1 MKYQQ
6 LQHLSLH
13 DFKRYTGISKSTFDL
28 MITSWN
34 QYYFSA
40 SDAGRPSKLSPQDQI
55 LLALQ
60 YWREYRTYF
69 HLSQDWGLSESTVC
83 RIVHKVEKV
92 LLSSGQFRLPGKRSL
107 LQDDSR
113 PNQVITDVT
122 ETPIE
127 RPSKN
132 QKQYYSGKKKQH
144 TLKCQI
150 TMDKE
155 TLEII
160 CLFVGQGVNHDF
172 YIFKASKVKFHPQ
185 TKSYQDSGYQGIQK
199 HHQNAVIPH
208 KKRKNQELTVEQKK
222 YNRALSK
229 ERIAIEHVNRSLK
242 IFKIIRGRYRN
253 RTREYERR
261 CNLIA
266 AIYNHE
272 LKVSQ
277 KLNQTIYAQYI

>member
-6 LQHLSLH
+6 LQHLSLP
-13 DFKRYTGISKSTFDL
+13 DFKRYTGLSKQTFDL

-83 RIVHKVEKV
+83 RIVHKVETV
-92 LLSSGQFRLPGKRSL
+92 LLDSGQFRLPGKKSL
-107 LQDDSR
+107 LQDESR
-113 PNQVITDVT
+113 PNKVTTDVT

-150 TMDKE
+150 TIDKE

-199 HHQNAVIPH
+199 YHHNAVTPH

-222 YNRALSK
+222 YNQALSK
-229 ERIAIEHVNRSLK
+229 ERITIEHVNRNLK
-242 IFKIIRGRYRN
+242 TFQILRGRYRN
-253 RTREYERR
+253 RTKGYQRR

-272 LKVSQ
+272 LKLSQ
-277 KLNQTIYAQYI
+277 NLNRTIDAQYI